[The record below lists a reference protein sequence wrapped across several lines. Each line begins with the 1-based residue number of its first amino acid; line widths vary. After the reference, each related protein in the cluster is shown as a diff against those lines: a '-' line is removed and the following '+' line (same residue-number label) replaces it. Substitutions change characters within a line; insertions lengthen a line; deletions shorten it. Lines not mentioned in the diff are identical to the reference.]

1 MHSVSSLELLGLIA
15 LLLISAL
22 LTGAEAAY
30 FSLGRAR
37 LKRLSE
43 ERGAGD
49 SALQPLLKRPHD
61 LLVTLLVGTTLV
73 QIAASALAAVMAAK
87 MFGPVGL
94 PIAIGAMTVLLVVF
108 GEVLPMTLAV
118 EHPERYSAWVNRPV
132 RWLSALVWPF
142 RVLLGGLT
150 ALTLRVVG
158 SERKQG
164 EPEISEE
171 ELRTLVDVGAREGI
185 VDRTEREMIHKVFEL
200 EDRLVREVMVP
211 RPDMF
216 CLDLATP
223 PPDILPLLREHL
235 HSRVPVFDETVD
247 QIVGVLYTK
256 DLLPYLRGLPP
267 GFDVRAHLHPP
278 YFVPE
283 SKRADA
289 LLREFQ
295 AKKLHLAI
303 VVDEYGGTAGLV
315 TLEDLLEELVGEI
328 RDEFDEEERL
338 IQKLDATTYR
348 VSGKLSIE
356 ELNAATGLNLPNE
369 SFDTVGGWVLDLFG
383 RVPHKGEKAHTDEV
397 TVAVEKVQRTRI
409 VEVLLQLRQRVGGSR
424 AA

>member
-1 MHSVSSLELLGLIA
+1 VHSLSSLELLSLVA

-37 LKRLSE
+37 LKRLAE
-43 ERGAGD
+43 ERGSGD
-49 SALQPLLKRPHD
+49 SALQPLLRRPHD

-73 QIAASALAAVMAAK
+73 QIAASAFAAAIAAK

-94 PIAIGAMTVLLVVF
+94 PIAIGTMTVLLVVF

-132 RWLSALVWPF
+132 RWLSVFVWPF
-142 RVLLGGLT
+142 RVLLGGLA

-164 EPEISEE
+164 QPEISEE
-171 ELRTLVDVGAREGI
+171 ELRTLVDVGAREGV

-200 EDRLVREVMVP
+200 EDTLVREVMVP

-223 PPDILPLLREHL
+223 PPEILPLLREHL

-267 GFDVRAHLHPP
+267 DFDLRAHLHPP

-315 TLEDLLEELVGEI
+315 ALEDLLEELVGEI

-356 ELNAATGLNLPNE
+356 ELNAATGLSLPNE

-409 VEVLLQLRQRVGGSR
+409 VEVLLQVRQRVGGSR